1 LMEHDKSRLEHPWLQ
16 DPLIQALGDIAAEAV
31 GVQLLLI
38 HPTSTGWSQKL
49 LTAPGK
55 SRPAFCRL
63 IQSTEKGAQ
72 HCRMCH
78 TLMTVAAC
86 SGGPSEQI
94 CHTGASVVVVPAE
107 ENASEAVAVLSSCLF
122 ASESSWE
129 TVRAQGERL
138 NLDLNA
144 LREAYMS
151 LPRLTEAQFGTLRA
165 IMKAV
170 NVAVKR
176 LQWAYELEKEV
187 KELRKGTPPAFSIG
201 DIFKS
206 YQPEVLSG
214 SGLSST
220 TPMLIQVVCRVIRQ
234 RPELPLTVKEIASA
248 ARLTPNHFTS
258 MFHRHTGKV
267 FTDYLAQA
275 RIDKAKTLL
284 KDLTLSI
291 GEVARKVGY
300 DDPGYFARRF
310 CEKTGRSPR
319 AWREQGDATVPEK
332 TSRRPRPGSR
342 LPKS

>member
-1 LMEHDKSRLEHPWLQ
+1 MEQEKTKSDHPWLQ
-16 DPLIQALGDIAAEAV
+16 DPLIQALGDIAAEAI

-38 HPTSTGWSQKL
+38 HPTATGWSQKL

-55 SRPAFCRL
+55 SRPSFCRM

-86 SGGPSEQI
+86 SGGPTEQI
-94 CHTGASVVVVPAE
+94 CHTGASVLVLPAE

-144 LREAYMS
+144 LREAYMT
-151 LPRLTEAQFGTLRA
+151 LPRLTPEQRNTLRA

-176 LQWAYELEKEV
+176 LQWAYELEKES
-187 KELRKGTPPAFSIG
+187 KELRKGAPPAFSIG
-201 DIFKS
+201 EIFRT
-206 YQPEVLSG
+206 YQPESVAAG
-214 SGLSST
+214 GLSPT

-284 KDLTLSI
+284 KDLTLSV

-319 AWREQGDATVPEK
+319 AWREQGDVATPE
-332 TSRRPRPGSR
+332 RPRRRVRTGAR
-342 LPKS
+342 HKKS